1 MQDPSHSC
9 EFHGAI
15 KCAAVL
21 AVAKF
26 FASQNV
32 AKESQFGSVCA
43 HSALPLLRTL
53 FPDAMSCKRCECLG
67 SIKCAAVLAVAKFF
81 ASQNVANESQFGSVC
96 AHSALPLLRTLVPDA
111 M

>member
-53 FPDAMSCKRCECLG
+53 SCDARSLTQLRIPWGDQVCSCSRSCKVLCLT
-67 SIKCAAVLAVAKFF
+67 KCCQRVPVWLCLCPLCVAVA
-81 ASQNVANESQFGSVC
+81 SHFGS
-96 AHSALPLLRTLVPDA
+96 
-111 M
+111 